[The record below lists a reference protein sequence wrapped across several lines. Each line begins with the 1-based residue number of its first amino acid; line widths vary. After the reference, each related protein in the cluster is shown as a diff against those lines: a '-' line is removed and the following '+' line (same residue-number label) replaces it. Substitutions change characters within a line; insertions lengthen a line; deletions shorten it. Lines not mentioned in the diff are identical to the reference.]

1 MRVDSSIGD
10 EPARIFC
17 CDEDSER
24 PKTVDARSCRRIDE
38 QHVDLTGSVMFEAS
52 VDLRR
57 RFPFHWSACDV
68 GALSHVATNVDDR
81 DPPEHIVG
89 MTISA
94 AVGAVASVLSCGR
107 LDWRDPQRAANDASL
122 RSLSGCRLW

>member
-57 RFPFHWSACDV
+57 RFPFHWSTCDV
-68 GALSHVATNVDDR
+68 GALSHVATSVDDR
-81 DPPEHIVG
+81 DPPERIVG

-94 AVGAVASVLSCGR
+94 AVGR
-107 LDWRDPQRAANDASL
+107 WRVCFPADASIGEIRTGQRTML
-122 RSLSGCRLW
+122 HCVVFRDCRLW

>member
-10 EPARIFC
+10 ESTRIFC

-57 RFPFHWSACDV
+57 RFPFHWSTCDV
-68 GALSHVATNVDDR
+68 GALSHVATSVDDR

-94 AVGAVASVLSCGR
+94 AVAR
-107 LDWRDPQRAANDASL
+107 WRVCFPADASIGGIRTGQRTML
-122 RSLSGCRLW
+122 HCVVFRDCRLW